1 MEVKEETVNQL
12 KITLTEDCN
21 DAERRFLSEK
31 QEGQFSVSRIIF
43 VFTLCK
49 GKTW

>member
-21 DAERRFLSEK
+21 DAHERRFLS
-31 QEGQFSVSRIIF
+31 
-43 VFTLCK
+43 
-49 GKTW
+49 